1 MRFIFPLLIF
11 LTISLSSF
19 ELILN
24 LFHSPFGQ
32 EVVNPQAHNLT
43 WLYLLKQKY
52 ITLIELD
59 IFTIHEKRHLLDVKR
74 LFEQIYS
81 LWIFFPFRFIGILRP
96 LEGGLGPFW
105 SLPLNSGGFNP
116 GILPLFL

>member
-81 LWIFFPFRFIGILRP
+81 LWYISIPISILIVIFAHFRGWI
-96 LEGGLGPFW
+96 
-105 SLPLNSGGFNP
+105 
-116 GILPLFL
+116 